1 MRGSDLSP
9 EQCDKIHGEIL
20 PTLGYLHRLEARM
33 NQRGFPEDDEL
44 RQLVKLSI
52 GAMKHLARHVHYL
65 ACRQSMAVGEPGA
78 AVKFSSGPQ
87 LS

>member
-1 MRGSDLSP
+1 MRGSDLST

-52 GAMKHLARHVHYL
+52 GAMQHLATHVHYL
-65 ACRQSMAVGEPGA
+65 ACRQSMGGR
-78 AVKFSSGPQ
+78 
-87 LS
+87 